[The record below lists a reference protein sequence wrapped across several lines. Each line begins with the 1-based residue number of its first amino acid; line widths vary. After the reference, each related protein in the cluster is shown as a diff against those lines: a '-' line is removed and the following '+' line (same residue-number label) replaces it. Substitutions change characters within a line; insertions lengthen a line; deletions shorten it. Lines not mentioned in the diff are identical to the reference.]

1 MTTARSG
8 RPRSCATPAMVTALV
23 TCSGDRVSEE
33 PDTGQSS
40 DTAGPPALSHAT
52 PTRTAAATGTAGH
65 PAPPPRPPPGG
76 PARPGGGAA
85 HRPPTRA
92 GRGPDLRLGPAVR
105 LRVDAR
111 PVAGRRA

>member
-40 DTAGPPALSHAT
+40 DTAGPPGLSHAT
-52 PTRTAAATGTAGH
+52 PTRTPAAPRSAGH
-65 PAPPPRPPPGG
+65 QDPL
-76 PARPGGGAA
+76 PARL
-85 HRPPTRA
+85 RPALP
-92 GRGPDLRLGPAVR
+92 LRPAVR

-111 PVAGRRA
+111 PVAGRRADRRRFGRPRVAGRWR

>member
-1 MTTARSG
+1 MATARSG

-52 PTRTAAATGTAGH
+52 PTRTAAAPSSGGH
-65 PAPPPRPPPGG
+65 Q
-76 PARPGGGAA
+76 
-85 HRPPTRA
+85 PPTQPGLRPA
-92 GRGPDLRLGPAVR
+92 LRLRPAVR

-111 PVAGRRA
+111 PVAGRPADRRRFGRPRVA